1 MAYDAR
7 VVVVDDFA
15 LLDAWRAG
23 DRVAGNTLF
32 ERHFESVS
40 RFFKNKVD
48 GGVEDLVQ
56 ETFLACVESKAS
68 FEGRAKFR
76 TFLLGIARNKLLMYY
91 RRKRGDRTSALDV
104 SVADMGCRSGS
115 WGSWLARDQEQRLM
129 LAALRRLPLETQMLL
144 ELYYW
149 EELSGPELGE
159 AMDLPHNTVRS
170 RLSRARVALR
180 AKVEEPADN
189 PELAAPTP
197 ARLARAGAAPPSR
210 G

>member
-1 MAYDAR
+1 MDYDAG
-7 VVVVDDFA
+7 VVETDDFA
-15 LLDAWRAG
+15 LLYAWRAG
-23 DRVAGNTLF
+23 DRVAGNALF
-32 ERHFESVS
+32 ERHFQAVS

-56 ETFLACVESKAS
+56 DTFLACVESERR

-91 RRKRGDRTSALDV
+91 RGKRGDRTTPLEISV
-104 SVADMGCRSGS
+104 SDMGCQSGS

-149 EELSGPELGE
+149 EELSGPELAE
-159 AMDLPHNTVRS
+159 TLELPHNTIRS
-170 RLSRARVALR
+170 RLSRARTALR
-180 AKVEEPADN
+180 SKVEELAQN
-189 PELAAPTP
+189 PGLAASTL
-197 ARLARAGAAPPSR
+197 ARLDREGARPA
-210 G
+210 